1 MYTGNFFFKIP
12 DDHNPPFP
20 PKSLNVHRE
29 DMDLEVRWVCP
40 LVEKKDLSTSVKWVS
55 VLMSKIRIK
64 YS

>member
-40 LVEKKDLSTSVKWVS
+40 LVEKKESQHLSPVGLSFNV
-55 VLMSKIRIK
+55 
-64 YS
+64 